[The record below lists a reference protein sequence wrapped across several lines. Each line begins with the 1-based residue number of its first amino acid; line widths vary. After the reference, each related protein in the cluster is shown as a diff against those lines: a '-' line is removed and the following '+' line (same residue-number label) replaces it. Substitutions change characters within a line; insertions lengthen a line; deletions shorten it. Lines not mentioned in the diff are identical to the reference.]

1 MTAAPAPARTPS
13 TRVGRAPAV
22 AWSIAF
28 LVAAFVLAGIASF
41 LLALVVTGSPE
52 AVVRWLPQP
61 GAGPLMVQGIA
72 ALLVAIPLTWL
83 IGVRIGGLGWAD
95 LRYERGA
102 RAAKGFG
109 GGLGIGALA
118 AGAALLLAVLL
129 GNAVWVADGGGIG
142 AYGMRVL
149 GTLAVLA
156 PAALAEEVLFRGVP
170 LVLLAAAFGR
180 APALVALSAL
190 FGVAHLYNP
199 NVTALGVVNIMAAGI
214 FLGLAFY
221 APGGIWTAFGAHL
234 GWNGTLAALDAPV
247 SGLPFQIPMIDYEPG
262 GPSWL
267 TGGAFGPEGG
277 LTATVAIALASA
289 LTARRLEGRRA

>member
-1 MTAAPAPARTPS
+1 MTPTPGPQARI
-13 TRVGRAPAV
+13 GWGPAV
-22 AWSIAF
+22 GWSIVF
-28 LVAAFVLAGIASF
+28 LIAAFVLAGLVSFVAAIA
-41 LLALVVTGSPE
+41 VTGSAE
-52 AVVRWLPQP
+52 GAARWLTRP
-61 GAGPLMVQGIA
+61 GAGPLIVQGVA
-72 ALLVAIPLTWL
+72 VLLVALPLTWL
-83 IGVRIGGLGWAD
+83 IGVRIARLRWAD

-102 RAAKGFG
+102 RGLRGFG
-109 GGLGIGALA
+109 GGLGIGTLA
-118 AGAALLLAVLL
+118 AGAAVLLAVLL
-129 GNAVWVADGGGIG
+129 GDAVWVADAGGAG
-142 AYGMRVL
+142 AYGTRVL

-180 APALVALSAL
+180 GPAIVALAAL
-190 FGVAHLYNP
+190 FGLAHLQNP
-199 NVTALGVVNIMAAGI
+199 NVTTLGVVNIMAAGV

-221 APGGIWTAFGAHL
+221 APGGLWTAFGAHL

-262 GPSWL
+262 GPQWL

>member
-1 MTAAPAPARTPS
+1 MTAAPTPAPRS
-13 TRVGRAPAV
+13 RIRRGLAV

-41 LLALVVTGSPE
+41 LLALVITGSPE
-52 AVVRWLPQP
+52 AVTRWLPQA

-83 IGVRIGGLGWAD
+83 IGVRIGRLDWAD
-95 LRYERGA
+95 LRYERGS
-102 RAAKGFG
+102 RAVTGFG

-129 GNAVWVADGGGIG
+129 GDAEWVADGGGIG

-180 APALVALSAL
+180 VPALVALSAL
-190 FGVAHLYNP
+190 FGLAHLYNP

-247 SGLPFQIPMIDYEPG
+247 SGLPFQIPMIDYAPG
-262 GPSWL
+262 GPQWL

>member
-1 MTAAPAPARTPS
+1 LTSAPLPVPG
-13 TRVGRAPAV
+13 TRIRRGPAV

-28 LVAAFVLAGIASF
+28 LVAAFVLAGIASY
-41 LLALVVTGSPE
+41 LLALAVTGSPE
-52 AVVRWLPQP
+52 AVVRWLPQA
-61 GAGPLMVQGIA
+61 GAGPLMVQGFA

-83 IGVRIGGLGWAD
+83 IGVRIARLDWSD
-95 LRYERGA
+95 LRYERGS

-109 GGLGIGALA
+109 GGLGLGALA

-129 GNAVWVADGGGIG
+129 GNAEWVADRGGIG
-142 AYGMRVL
+142 AYGTRVL

-180 APALVALSAL
+180 VPALVALSAL
-190 FGVAHLYNP
+190 FGLAHLYNP
-199 NVTALGVVNIMAAGI
+199 NVTALGVVNIMAAGV

-262 GPSWL
+262 GPQWL

>member
-1 MTAAPAPARTPS
+1 MTTAPAPAPRS
-13 TRVGRAPAV
+13 RVRRGAAV

-28 LVAAFVLAGIASF
+28 LVAAFVLAGIATF
-41 LLALVVTGSPE
+41 LLALAITGSPG
-52 AVVRWLPQP
+52 AVVRWLPQA
-61 GAGPLMVQGIA
+61 GAGPLLVQGIA
-72 ALLVAIPLTWL
+72 ALLVALPLTWL
-83 IGVRIGGLGWAD
+83 IGVRIGGLDWSD

-109 GGLGIGALA
+109 GGLGIGTLA

-129 GNAVWVADGGGIG
+129 GNAEWVADRGGIA
-142 AYGMRVL
+142 AYGLRVL
-149 GTLAVLA
+149 GTLALLA

-180 APALVALSAL
+180 GPALVALSVL
-190 FGVAHLYNP
+190 FGLAHLNNP
-199 NVTALGVVNIMAAGI
+199 NVTALGVVNIVAAGV

-262 GPSWL
+262 GPQWL

>member
-1 MTAAPAPARTPS
+1 MTAAPTPAPRS
-13 TRVGRAPAV
+13 RIRRGLAV

-41 LLALVVTGSPE
+41 LLALVITGSPE
-52 AVVRWLPQP
+52 AVTRWLPQA

-83 IGVRIGGLGWAD
+83 IGVRIGRLDWAD
-95 LRYERGA
+95 LRYERGS
-102 RAAKGFG
+102 RAVTGFG

-129 GNAVWVADGGGIG
+129 GDAEWVADGGGIG

-180 APALVALSAL
+180 GPALVALSVL
-190 FGVAHLYNP
+190 FGLAHLNNP
-199 NVTALGVVNIMAAGI
+199 NVTALGVVNIVAAGV

-262 GPSWL
+262 GPQWL

>member
-1 MTAAPAPARTPS
+1 MTAAPAPAPRS
-13 TRVGRAPAV
+13 RVRRGAAV

-41 LLALVVTGSPE
+41 LLALAITGSPE
-52 AVVRWLPQP
+52 AVVGWLPQA
-61 GAGPLMVQGIA
+61 GAGPLLVQGVA
-72 ALLVAIPLTWL
+72 ALVVALPLTWL
-83 IGVRIGGLGWAD
+83 IGVRIGGLDWSD

-109 GGLGIGALA
+109 GGLGIGTLA

-129 GNAVWVADGGGIG
+129 GNAEWVADRGGIA
-142 AYGMRVL
+142 AYGLRVL
-149 GTLAVLA
+149 GTLALLA

-180 APALVALSAL
+180 GPALVALSVL
-190 FGVAHLYNP
+190 FGLAHLNNP
-199 NVTALGVVNIMAAGI
+199 NVTALGVVNIVAAGV

-262 GPSWL
+262 GPQWL

-277 LTATVAIALASA
+277 LTATVAIALASV

>member
-1 MTAAPAPARTPS
+1 MTSAPLPVPG
-13 TRVGRAPAV
+13 TRIRRGPAV

-28 LVAAFVLAGIASF
+28 IVAAFVLAGIASY
-41 LLALVVTGSPE
+41 LLALAVTGSPE
-52 AVVRWLPQP
+52 AVVRWLPQA
-61 GAGPLMVQGIA
+61 GAGPLMVQGFA

-83 IGVRIGGLGWAD
+83 IGVRIARLDWAD

-129 GNAVWVADGGGIG
+129 GNAEWVADRGGIG
-142 AYGMRVL
+142 AYGTRVL

-180 APALVALSAL
+180 VPALVALSAL
-190 FGVAHLYNP
+190 FGLAHLYNP
-199 NVTALGVVNIMAAGI
+199 NVTALGVVNIMAAGV

-262 GPSWL
+262 GPQWL

>member
-1 MTAAPAPARTPS
+1 LTAAPTPAPRS
-13 TRVGRAPAV
+13 RIRRGLAV

-41 LLALVVTGSPE
+41 LLALVITGSPE
-52 AVVRWLPQP
+52 AVTRWLPQA

-83 IGVRIGGLGWAD
+83 IGVRIGRLDWAD
-95 LRYERGA
+95 LRYERGS
-102 RAAKGFG
+102 RAVTGFG

-129 GNAVWVADGGGIG
+129 GDAEWVADGGGIG

-180 APALVALSAL
+180 VPALVALSAL
-190 FGVAHLYNP
+190 FGLAHLYNP

-247 SGLPFQIPMIDYEPG
+247 SGLPFQIPMIDYAPG
-262 GPSWL
+262 GPQWL

>member
-1 MTAAPAPARTPS
+1 MTPAPGPQARI
-13 TRVGRAPAV
+13 GWGPAV
-22 AWSIAF
+22 VWSIVF
-28 LVAAFVLAGIASF
+28 LIAAFVLAGFVSF
-41 LLALVVTGSPE
+41 ATALAVTGS
-52 AVVRWLPQP
+52 AGAAARWLTQP
-61 GAGPLMVQGIA
+61 GAGPLIVQGVA
-72 ALLVAIPLTWL
+72 VLLVALPLTWL
-83 IGVRIGGLGWAD
+83 IGVRIGRLGWAD

-102 RAAKGFG
+102 RGLRGFG
-109 GGLGIGALA
+109 GGLGIGTLA
-118 AGAALLLAVLL
+118 AGAAVLLAVLL
-129 GNAVWVADGGGIG
+129 GDAEWVADAGGAG
-142 AYGMRVL
+142 AYGTRVL

-180 APALVALSAL
+180 GPAIVALAAL
-190 FGVAHLYNP
+190 FGLAHLQNP
-199 NVTALGVVNIMAAGI
+199 NVTTLGVVNIMAAGI

-221 APGGIWTAFGAHL
+221 APGGLWTAFGAHL

-262 GPSWL
+262 GPQWL